1 MLQIRKLSNKTWKH
15 IDSIDGAFIL
25 TKFYAKEEFNE
36 FLIVESYGAKRRK
49 YLINEI
55 EVYDIG
61 GTAETFANFED
72 LFLRLEALKYTGF
85 YKDGDIDL
93 VWGSIIGNL
102 SDQTDLQNALDANKW
117 KKEQLSGFTYKINI
131 DNNEL
136 SYYELY
142 FVKDDR
148 SKDFS
153 DPNFEVTNNSITIN
167 SGFPLDGVVCFYR
180 KIEL

>member
-1 MLQIRKLSNKTWKH
+1 MKKYKIYVKGNYLVIVDTKKNEYFYGIR
-15 IDSIDGAFIL
+15 
-25 TKFYAKEEFNE
+25 
-36 FLIVESYGAKRRK
+36 
-49 YLINEI
+49 I
-55 EVYDIG
+55 EVHVDKSNANTPSYKIFNVKDFKKDTVITIPNILKED
-61 GTAETFANFED
+61 GTAYSEAEFDTFYQENTGNFNGGGSAPD
-72 LFLRLEALKYTGF
+72 L
-85 YKDGDIDL
+85 
-93 VWGSIIGNL
+93 S
-102 SDQTDLQNALDANKW
+102 NKW

>member
-1 MLQIRKLSNKTWKH
+1 MKQYKVYTKGNYLVVVDVQLNEYFYGIRKEVHVDKSNKNTPTYRIFKVKDFSDALVLQIPNILKE
-15 IDSIDGAFIL
+15 DGSVYSL
-25 TKFYAKEEFNE
+25 EEWETFYTEDTGNFN
-36 FLIVESYGAKRRK
+36 G
-49 YLINEI
+49 
-55 EVYDIG
+55 G
-61 GTAETFANFED
+61 GTAPD
-72 LFLRLEALKYTGF
+72 L
-85 YKDGDIDL
+85 
-93 VWGSIIGNL
+93 S
-102 SDQTDLQNALDANKW
+102 NKW
-117 KKEQLSGFTYKINI
+117 KKEQLSGFTYTINI

>member
-1 MLQIRKLSNKTWKH
+1 MNFKVFSKGNYI
-15 IDSIDGAFIL
+15 
-25 TKFYAKEEFNE
+25 
-36 FLIVESYGAKRRK
+36 IVEDVVNGNLYEGLRK
-49 YLINEI
+49 DVRILRVENDSNYFSFVGLANDNEI
-55 EVYDIG
+55 TINIINIKKEDGSDYSLNEWIDFYTTNTGNFNG
-61 GTAETFANFED
+61 GGSAPD
-72 LFLRLEALKYTGF
+72 L
-85 YKDGDIDL
+85 
-93 VWGSIIGNL
+93 SI
-102 SDQTDLQNALDANKW
+102 TNKW
-117 KKEQLSGFTYKINI
+117 KKEQLSGFTYNINI
-131 DNNEL
+131 DSNEL

>member
-1 MLQIRKLSNKTWKH
+1 MKLIIKNDIGNQNYQKNPNIKIINTDSASFDNLVYHIEKNDIPVIKFTDENSFYMINSLHERYTYSN
-15 IDSIDGAFIL
+15 S
-25 TKFYAKEEFNE
+25 
-36 FLIVESYGAKRRK
+36 
-49 YLINEI
+49 
-55 EVYDIG
+55 EVYIKVSKSELENI
-61 GTAETFANFED
+61 GTALPTFLTN
-72 LFLRLEALKYTGF
+72 R
-85 YKDGDIDL
+85 
-93 VWGSIIGNL
+93 
-102 SDQTDLQNALDANKW
+102 W
-117 KKEQLSGFTYKINI
+117 KKEQLSGFTYIINI

>member
-1 MLQIRKLSNKTWKH
+1 MFKVYVENNYFFVQDATALYEGLKKDVRVNISSKTESDPKVSFSNIKDWNDEKTIKFSQIVDENDDAFADIQSFVDFYTANTGNFNRGGSAPDLS
-15 IDSIDGAFIL
+15 
-25 TKFYAKEEFNE
+25 
-36 FLIVESYGAKRRK
+36 
-49 YLINEI
+49 
-55 EVYDIG
+55 
-61 GTAETFANFED
+61 
-72 LFLRLEALKYTGF
+72 
-85 YKDGDIDL
+85 
-93 VWGSIIGNL
+93 
-102 SDQTDLQNALDANKW
+102 NKW
-117 KKEQLSGFTYKINI
+117 KKEQLSGFTYQINI

>member
-1 MLQIRKLSNKTWKH
+1 MQTLKIIKISEGVFKHILVEESGIEHAFYNTKETKLS
-15 IDSIDGAFIL
+15 IDLGTFSISSAGQNRSFTVQNIQVFAIDAVNP
-25 TKFYAKEEFNE
+25 TN
-36 FLIVESYGAKRRK
+36 
-49 YLINEI
+49 
-55 EVYDIG
+55 
-61 GTAETFANFED
+61 TETLDD
-72 LFLRLEALKYTGF
+72 LVNVLATLKYPPLLESQSST
-85 YKDGDIDL
+85 IL
-93 VWGSIIGNL
+93 GN
-102 SDQTDLQNALDANKW
+102 NW
-117 KKEQLSGFTYKINI
+117 KKEQLSGFIYTINI